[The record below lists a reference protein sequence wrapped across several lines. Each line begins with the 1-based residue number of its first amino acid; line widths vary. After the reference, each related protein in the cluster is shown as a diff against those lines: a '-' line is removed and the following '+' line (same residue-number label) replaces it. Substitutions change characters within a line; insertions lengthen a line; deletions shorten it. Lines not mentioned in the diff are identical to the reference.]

1 MKIPIAQTINSYFSS
16 WSNCYTVRVL
26 GASRFIKPP
35 IHFRV
40 FQEHPHL
47 SIQILSRSLNET
59 ESNFAVINYVYL
71 KSNGTIYESNIDT
84 SAVGKNI
91 GNTEPTTTSASHFAW
106 EVLDKVNHKLYFLD
120 HLAAEII
127 STNNSKIF

>member
-1 MKIPIAQTINSYFSS
+1 MLKRLIVTLAVGVIVTLFVYWGLVDSLSRPSISGIPID
-16 WSNCYTVRVL
+16 
-26 GASRFIKPP
+26 
-35 IHFRV
+35 
-40 FQEHPHL
+40 PHS
-47 SIQILSRSLNET
+47 SIQILSRNLNET

-120 HLAAEII
+120 HLTAEII